1 MGTMNYAADG
11 YIYDD
16 SEDGGGKPV
25 ENGRIN
31 NIEGVTI
38 TKINWWNS
46 PLAKF
51 FSAWQIWSYY

>member
-1 MGTMNYAADG
+1 MNYAADG